1 MLFLKRHFN
10 LKGLLRL
17 LDNNPFVLSVQS
29 SNRAEIYFTSHHVC
43 MIHLSVATAEGEQEN
58 TEFGYSLFQKSL
70 KYVLTQ
76 ELTSNIKKKL

>member
-43 MIHLSVATAEGEQEN
+43 MIHLRVATTEGEQE
-58 TEFGYSLFQKSL
+58 
-70 KYVLTQ
+70 TQ
-76 ELTSNIKKKL
+76 NLDIHFFKNH

>member
-43 MIHLSVATAEGEQEN
+43 MIHLSVATAEGEQE
-58 TEFGYSLFQKSL
+58 
-70 KYVLTQ
+70 TQ
-76 ELTSNIKKKL
+76 NLDIHFFKNH